1 MQFFAEHNVCQVLLE
16 VKDWNIVL
24 PLIKKITSSN
34 NQKIMIDEA
43 FRDINSKIAD
53 FIDYLP
59 DGVLN
64 HFQLSAIIQNPVYK
78 NIDRTKY
85 RHICKELLFDERDMA
100 YIKLLPID
108 EVMKVL
114 PIVDILSRL

>member
-34 NQKIMIDEA
+34 HQKIMIDEA

-53 FIDYLP
+53 FIAYLP
-59 DGVLN
+59 DGVLSP
-64 HFQLSAIIQNPVYK
+64 FQLSAIIQNPVYK

-85 RHICKELLFDERDMA
+85 RHICGELLSDEKDIS
-100 YIKLLPID
+100 YIKSL
-108 EVMKVL
+108 
-114 PIVDILSRL
+114 

>member
-1 MQFFAEHNVCQVLLE
+1 
-16 VKDWNIVL
+16 
-24 PLIKKITSSN
+24 
-34 NQKIMIDEA
+34 MIDEA